1 MGQRLR
7 RAIRQLPQPLVQHGD
22 KGTKVFVEDL
32 GSPKLRIALQINFG
46 F

>member
-1 MGQRLR
+1 MLMH
-7 RAIRQLPQPLVQHGD
+7 ALPQPLVQHGD

-32 GSPKLRIALQINFG
+32 ASPKSRIALQSNIG